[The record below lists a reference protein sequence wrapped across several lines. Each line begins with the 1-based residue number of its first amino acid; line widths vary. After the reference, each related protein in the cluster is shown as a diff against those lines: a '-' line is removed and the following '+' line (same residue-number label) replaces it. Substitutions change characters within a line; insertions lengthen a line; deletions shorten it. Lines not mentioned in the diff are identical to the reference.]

1 MIRVVHPESESWIR
15 IRIFLPI
22 PDPGVKKA
30 TDPGSGSATL
40 PLILLCSL
48 FLSQLKREL
57 VVSCCGE
64 LIALHTEIAN
74 LIVDVA
80 SVVDTETQVG
90 KTISQIICYRLSV
103 YRNCMHASLGWDKDI
118 DEEKLSPALYVPF
131 KLSSQPVVFLES

>member
-1 MIRVVHPESESWIR
+1 M
-15 IRIFLPI
+15 
-22 PDPGVKKA
+22 
-30 TDPGSGSATL
+30 TDWFTFNF
-40 PLILLCSL
+40 IL

-90 KTISQIICYRLSV
+90 
-103 YRNCMHASLGWDKDI
+103 
-118 DEEKLSPALYVPF
+118 F
-131 KLSSQPVVFLES
+131 KNE

>member
-1 MIRVVHPESESWIR
+1 M
-15 IRIFLPI
+15 
-22 PDPGVKKA
+22 
-30 TDPGSGSATL
+30 
-40 PLILLCSL
+40 

-90 KTISQIICYRLSV
+90 
-103 YRNCMHASLGWDKDI
+103 
-118 DEEKLSPALYVPF
+118 F
-131 KLSSQPVVFLES
+131 KNE